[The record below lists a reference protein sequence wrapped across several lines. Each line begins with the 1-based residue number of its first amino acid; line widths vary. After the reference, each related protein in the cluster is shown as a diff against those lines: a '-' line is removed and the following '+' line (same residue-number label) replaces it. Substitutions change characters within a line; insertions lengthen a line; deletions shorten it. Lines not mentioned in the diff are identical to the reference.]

1 MPTPVLF
8 TMQPAPIDEGVDMS
22 ILGKLRRPTNTRKR
36 TSRELA
42 RALRTAPTR
51 ASREELLLLQNR

>member
-1 MPTPVLF
+1 VHT
-8 TMQPAPIDEGVDMS
+8 APIDEGVDMS
-22 ILGKLRRPTNTRKR
+22 ILGKLRRPHNSRKR

-51 ASREELLLLQNR
+51 ASREELLLLSNR